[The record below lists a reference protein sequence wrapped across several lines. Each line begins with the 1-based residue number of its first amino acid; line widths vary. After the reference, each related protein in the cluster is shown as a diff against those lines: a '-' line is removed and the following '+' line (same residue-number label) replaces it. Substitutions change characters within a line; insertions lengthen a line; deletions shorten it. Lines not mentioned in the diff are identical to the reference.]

1 MAIRFDKM
9 VALMRAKGVTTYRIR
24 QDKLLSQK
32 VYQKLRTGS
41 GDVDTRT
48 INKLCKLLDCQPGDI
63 MEYVPDEE
71 Q

>member
-63 MEYVPDEE
+63 MEYVPDDE